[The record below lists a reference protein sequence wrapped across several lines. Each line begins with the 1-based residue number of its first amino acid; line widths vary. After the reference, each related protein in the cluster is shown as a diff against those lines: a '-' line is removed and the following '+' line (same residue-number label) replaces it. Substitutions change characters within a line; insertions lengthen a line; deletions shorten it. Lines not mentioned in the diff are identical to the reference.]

1 MPTLTPSPLLRF
13 ALRLDAVAS
22 AAVGAISCLGL
33 QHAQAL
39 LGAPSPYVLGA
50 GVFMLVYGVTIGW
63 VSTRNRI
70 DTRLLWVVIIGNLLW
85 AIDTAL
91 LAVSGWISPQT
102 LGLVLLLAQALAVAV
117 FAELQ
122 YLGLRQSRALAG
134 P

>member
-1 MPTLTPSPLLRF
+1 MSFWVIRIFFLLLCVT
-13 ALRLDAVAS
+13 AGYAVS
-22 AAVGAISCLGL
+22 QYRPEIIEGGI
-33 QHAQAL
+33 
-39 LGAPSPYVLGA
+39 
-50 GVFMLVYGVTIGW
+50 YGVTIGW

-70 DTRLLWVVIIGNLLW
+70 DTRLLWVVIIGNLVW

-91 LAVSGWISPQT
+91 LGVSGWISPQT

-134 P
+134 S